1 MTTKPAIDFY
11 FDLTSPYSYIAAEL
25 IEGLA
30 QEGGRVVNYKPTLL
44 GFIFKST
51 GNTPPMMNPTKGKY
65 SANDFS
71 RSARFYDLPINW
83 PKQFPINATAGT
95 RAILK
100 LKDEMP
106 EKVGEFTRA
115 LFRAYFVE
123 ELDITQPAVIGEVA
137 HSIGL
142 NAEVMASANDEPEYK
157 EKSKLAVEES
167 IAAGMFGAPYFVVD
181 GEAFWGQDR
190 MDQLRRWVVQ
200 GPF

>member
-1 MTTKPAIDFY
+1 MTNKSAIDFY
-11 FDLTSPYSYIAAEL
+11 YDLTSPYSYIAAEL
-25 IEGLA
+25 IEALA
-30 QEGGRVVNYKPTLL
+30 HEGGRAVNYKPTLL
-44 GFIFKST
+44 GFIFQST

-71 RSARFYDLPINW
+71 RSARFYDLPIKW
-83 PKQFPINATAGT
+83 PKQFPINATAAT
-95 RAILK
+95 RALLK
-100 LKDEMP
+100 LKDDMP
-106 EKVGEFTRA
+106 EKVGELTRA

-123 ELDITQPAVIGEVA
+123 GKDITQPTVVGEVA

-142 NAEVMASANDEPEYK
+142 NAEVMAGANDEPEYK
-157 EKSKLAVEES
+157 AKSKSAVEES

-190 MDQLRRWVVQ
+190 MDQLRRWVVE